1 MKNVS
6 KNKFLT
12 CFRPVVDIDDILDSE
27 AVSDHRSST
36 CKHIADDHETTNSS
50 TKSKYLSEK
59 CSKLTQDQVV
69 RQAPK
74 NTLAKV
80 IKVVVFETILVS
92 LLIQQYMVS
101 FCLSIYYV
109 C

>member
-12 CFRPVVDIDDILDSE
+12 CFRPVVDIDHDMLESE
-27 AVSDHRSST
+27 AISDHRSST
-36 CKHIADDHETTNSS
+36 CKHIADKHDTTNSS
-50 TKSKYLSEK
+50 TKSKFLSKK
-59 CSKLTQDQVV
+59 CSKLTQNQVV
-69 RQAPK
+69 HQPPK

-92 LLIQQYMVS
+92 LLIQHYMVS
-101 FCLSIYYV
+101 FFINS
-109 C
+109 